1 MPYTKANGLN
11 VYYEEHGQGEPLIL
25 LHGGTVS
32 QTYYSEQVATLQKQY
47 RVITPDLRGH
57 GKTDNPYKQFSYRAM
72 SEDLASFIDV
82 LRIKSPRVFGYSDG
96 GQVGLELAMNYPRHL
111 IALAVGGV
119 FNKITKSYRDSL
131 LHFGFN
137 GPGEFDPEVFLGNAP
152 ADNLKMLRSIHA
164 PGPEYWKTLLQQLS
178 YMWLTPLN
186 YTRSDFRR
194 VVVPSLIMVGDGDVL
209 APVEE
214 AVKMFRSIRG
224 SELFVAPGCDHGF
237 PHSRSELL
245 CGVLWEFFSRRVGES
260 NTIS

>member
-1 MPYTKANGLN
+1 VTCLPYTKANGLN

-32 QTYYSEQVATLQKQY
+32 QAYYSTQIATLQKKY

-72 SEDLASFIDV
+72 CEDLASLIDV
-82 LRIKSPRVFGYSDG
+82 LGIKRPLIFGYSDG
-96 GQVGLELAMNYPRHL
+96 GQVALELAMNYPRHL
-111 IALAVGGV
+111 AALAIGGV

-131 LHFGFN
+131 RRFGFN
-137 GPGEFDPEVFLGNAP
+137 GPGDFDAEVFLENAP
-152 ADNLKMLRSIHA
+152 ADQLMLLRSIHA

-186 YTRSDFRR
+186 YTNSDFRR
-194 VVVPSLIMVGDGDVL
+194 VVVPTLVMVGDGDVL
-209 APVEE
+209 SPVEE
-214 AVKMFRSIRG
+214 AVKMFRSILG

-237 PHSRSELL
+237 PHSRSGLL
-245 CGVLWEFFSRRVGES
+245 CGVLSEFFSRKTG
-260 NTIS
+260 